1 MSHLAKW
8 LSPQN
13 SPPRIKSTENKKGE
27 NFMLPCL
34 GCNAP
39 LTQFPIEQSDVDL
52 MACDGCQGVYLNR
65 PGEELEAV
73 DDITFDELV
82 EAYGTDFP
90 MDVDPST
97 ITLPYAVED
106 ALA

>member
-1 MSHLAKW
+1 MVVK
-8 LSPQN
+8 
-13 SPPRIKSTENKKGE
+13 
-27 NFMLPCL
+27 
-34 GCNAP
+34 
-39 LTQFPIEQSDVDL
+39 
-52 MACDGCQGVYLNR
+52 GVYLNR

-73 DDITFDELV
+73 DDVTFDELV

-97 ITLPYAVED
+97 ITLPDAVED